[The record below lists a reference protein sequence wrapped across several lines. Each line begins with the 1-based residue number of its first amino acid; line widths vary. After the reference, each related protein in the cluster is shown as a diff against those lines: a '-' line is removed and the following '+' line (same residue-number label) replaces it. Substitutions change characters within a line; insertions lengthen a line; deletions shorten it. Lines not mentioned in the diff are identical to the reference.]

1 LRRCGSCGLTFADP
15 LDLQDTPQGLFARA
29 YSGRESRASMAMFRH
44 RLVWR
49 ADLLSAGAGIEQVLP
64 RTQRRALEYIEQVSG
79 RPAAVLD
86 IGCGSGLFP
95 EAASGGHV
103 SLREVA
109 GNRPLPASAGYR
121 VFHGTVE
128 EVPEG
133 WADPEVC
140 TAFYVIHHVTD
151 PMRFL
156 ETIRRKFPRAH
167 LVLTEHY
174 LGEQPRKIAPM
185 NLPRRLTL
193 WTRESLRVALSNA
206 GYEVEEISLVPH
218 PPFHSALDGL
228 LTRLYCTA
236 RVAIPAPMRP
246 RLIASYLKTQEA
258 ASALLRRIIPGN
270 PNAAQQHL
278 LALSAAGAA
287 VPNMSR
293 SAMCSAVLGLPRLPH
308 DAAPLLAATS
318 AFPSGY
324 GALPGFDRIWYSCA
338 AAGRIA
344 DGVIRSPMTNGLT
357 ALPPPGRPC

>member
-1 LRRCGSCGLTFADP
+1 MRLSDGVALRRCGSCGLTFADP

-86 IGCGSGLFP
+86 IGCGSGLFL
-95 EAASGGHV
+95 EAATRRGQDVAGV
-103 SLREVA
+103 EVA
-109 GNRPLPASAGYR
+109 EPAVRFLHQQGYR

-185 NLPRRLTL
+185 NLPPRRLTL

-258 ASALLRRIIPGN
+258 ASALLRRIVPGN

-278 LALSAAGAA
+278 LALA
-287 VPNMSR
+287 
-293 SAMCSAVLGLPRLPH
+293 
-308 DAAPLLAATS
+308 
-318 AFPSGY
+318 
-324 GALPGFDRIWYSCA
+324 
-338 AAGRIA
+338 
-344 DGVIRSPMTNGLT
+344 
-357 ALPPPGRPC
+357 RPA